1 MALALMTAIGIAN
14 AAVPRI
20 MIKPA
25 PALMNKARGIVA
37 RANIKNVAI
46 YAPAMI
52 IQKTTF
58 HRAMSRLIAVR
69 AATAPNIKHGVMSA
83 RAAIWI
89 AAMWSASAAA
99 VPMTAALIISNVAA
113 R

>member
-1 MALALMTAIGIAN
+1 MTAIGIAN

-46 YAPAMI
+46 YAPDMI
-52 IQKTTF
+52 TPRIIF
-58 HRAMSRLIAVR
+58 HRAMFKRIAVR

-99 VPMTAALIISNVAA
+99 VPMTAALITSNAAA

>member
-25 PALMNKARGIVA
+25 PELMNKARGIVA

-46 YAPAMI
+46 YAPDMI
-52 IQKTTF
+52 TPQITF
-58 HRAMSRLIAVR
+58 HLAMSKRIAVR
-69 AATAPNIKHGVMSA
+69 AATAPNIKHGVTSA

-89 AAMWSASAAA
+89 AAQGSGRAAA
-99 VPMTAALIISNVAA
+99 VPMTAGLIISNATA

>member
-14 AAVPRI
+14 VAVPRI

-25 PALMNKARGIVA
+25 PELMNKARGIVA

-58 HRAMSRLIAVR
+58 HRAMLKRIAVR
-69 AATAPNIKHGVMSA
+69 AATAPSIKHGAMSA

-89 AAMWSASAAA
+89 AARLSALAAA
-99 VPMTAALIISNVAA
+99 VPMTTALIISNAAA

>member
-1 MALALMTAIGIAN
+1 MIAIGIAN
-14 AAVPRI
+14 AAVPQI
-20 MIKPA
+20 MIKLA
-25 PALMNKARGIVA
+25 PELMNKARGIVA

-69 AATAPNIKHGVMSA
+69 AATAPSIKHGAMSA
-83 RAAIWI
+83 REAIWI
-89 AAMWSASAAA
+89 AARSSASVAA
-99 VPMTAALIISNVAA
+99 VPMTTALIISNATA

>member
-1 MALALMTAIGIAN
+1 MALALMIAIGIAN
-14 AAVPRI
+14 AAAPRI

-25 PALMNKARGIVA
+25 PELMNKARATPA

-58 HRAMSRLIAVR
+58 HRAMLKRIAVR
-69 AATAPNIKHGVMSA
+69 AATAPNIKHGVTSA

-89 AAMWSASAAA
+89 AAKLSVLAAA
-99 VPMTAALIISNVAA
+99 VPMTAALITSNATA